1 MNKLLFQKKL
11 EKISAVQDMICKEKE
26 KQKQQKSGITA
37 VDGNGVPLHYFTGFT
52 S

>member
-11 EKISAVQDMICKEKE
+11 EKIAAVQDMINKEKE
-26 KQKQQKSGITA
+26 KQKQQKGITA